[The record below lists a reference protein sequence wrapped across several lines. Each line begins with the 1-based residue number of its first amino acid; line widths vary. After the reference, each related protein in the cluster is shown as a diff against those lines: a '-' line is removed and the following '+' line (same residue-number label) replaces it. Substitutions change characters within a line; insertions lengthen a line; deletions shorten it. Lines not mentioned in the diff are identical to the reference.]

1 MIIELIKVL
10 NRQNHKNNEK
20 YMHGDIDTIMESNN
34 ISKKVLNKEYI
45 LSKEFN
51 SSGIF
56 HNNTIINKINKTF
69 GDISLNKSSLSN
81 SMINNFNDSVMNLSN
96 KVLSKNFNSP
106 IKSNINNFLINMND
120 EKIDK
125 INMIKFL
132 SMPRIMNLNFLNNK
146 YKFICFLCPS
156 NISYIKGIESY
167 IFKFVDIRSYKLIGG
182 FDLIKVNLCSINNN
196 NQNNFYIETYDKKT
210 HRNYEFE
217 TGSKDIASQ
226 YVKYINYLC
235 QLEKCKIYNNKNI
248 TQ

>member
-1 MIIELIKVL
+1 
-10 NRQNHKNNEK
+10 
-20 YMHGDIDTIMESNN
+20 
-34 ISKKVLNKEYI
+34 
-45 LSKEFN
+45 
-51 SSGIF
+51 
-56 HNNTIINKINKTF
+56 
-69 GDISLNKSSLSN
+69 
-81 SMINNFNDSVMNLSN
+81 
-96 KVLSKNFNSP
+96 
-106 IKSNINNFLINMND
+106 
-120 EKIDK
+120 
-125 INMIKFL
+125 
-132 SMPRIMNLNFLNNK
+132 MNLNFLNNK

-217 TGSKDIASQ
+217 TSSKDIASQ
-226 YVKYINYLC
+226 YVKYLNYLC